1 MQHSTIHTARMITI
15 LLCALALVC
24 IASIF
29 LIIRYSVPEN
39 DPTAE
44 VYQNGNLIA
53 SIPLNDVDESYTF
66 TVRAE
71 DGGSNVIEV
80 RQGAIGIIT
89 ADCPDRIC
97 VQQGFISNSAL
108 PITCLPHRLVIQ
120 IRKENMTW
128 D

>member
-1 MQHSTIHTARMITI
+1 MQSRTIKRARMLTI
-15 LLCALALVC
+15 LLCALALVS
-24 IASIF
+24 IASVF
-29 LIIRYSVPEN
+29 LILRNSLSGN
-39 DPTAE
+39 GPTAE

-53 SIPLNDVDESYTF
+53 SIALNDVNESYTF

-71 DGGSNVIEV
+71 DIGSNVIEV
-80 RQGAIGIIT
+80 RQGAIGIVT
-89 ADCPDRIC
+89 ADCPDQIC
-97 VQQGFISNSAL
+97 VHQGFISNSAL

>member
-1 MQHSTIHTARMITI
+1 MQQQNKKSVLMITL
-15 LLCALALVC
+15 LLCTLALAGIV
-24 IASIF
+24 SVF
-29 LIIRYSVPEN
+29 LITKYSLQEN
-39 DPTAE
+39 TPTAD

-53 SIPLNDVDESYTF
+53 SIPLNSVKESYTF
-66 TVRAE
+66 TVRAQN
-71 DGGSNVIEV
+71 GGSNVIEV
-80 RQGAIGIIT
+80 RKGAIGIVS

-97 VQQGFISNSAL
+97 VHQGFITDSVL

>member
-1 MQHSTIHTARMITI
+1 MQHSTIHKARMLTI

-29 LIIRYSVPEN
+29 LIIKYSVPEN
-39 DPTAE
+39 GPTAE

-53 SIPLNDVDESYTF
+53 SIALNDVDASYTF

>member
-66 TVRAE
+66 PARAE